1 MPVGMAS
8 EGGKPLD
15 RGCFPKTLP
24 SLKSLGFTC
33 DTSLW
38 THSWTEGQEGERT
51 APQGPLTLGG
61 LEGPVETSAY
71 PWEDRCLEVEKRGHA
86 LGLEEGLHQEG

>member
-1 MPVGMAS
+1 M
-8 EGGKPLD
+8 
-15 RGCFPKTLP
+15 
-24 SLKSLGFTC
+24 
-33 DTSLW
+33 
-38 THSWTEGQEGERT
+38 EGQEGERT

-86 LGLEEGLHQEG
+86 LGLEEGLLQEGWLFLEGRQGTLKCVCRECGLISALGRGRVMGKA